1 MSEDIIQDIR
11 DRLTKIE
18 TLLENSQKN
27 DDLKNE
33 LLEEKIKVANNRIAD
48 LENSNTWIW
57 RAIAGALISS
67 VIAFLVK

>member
-11 DRLTKIE
+11 DRLT
-18 TLLENSQKN
+18 
-27 DDLKNE
+27 
-33 LLEEKIKVANNRIAD
+33 KVANNRIAD